1 MITMHTNH
9 HSIYPWQQSQ
19 WQYITARFNNN
30 TLPHAL
36 LLKGPNGV
44 GKTAFALALA
54 ELLLCERNAMD
65 SRLRGNDNMGRGN
78 DNMGRGNDNMGRRN
92 DGGGCGSCKSCK
104 LFAAKTHPDLYLL
117 QPEDDSKIIKIEQVR
132 EIIDATTNKSS
143 QSGYQVVIID
153 PADTMH
159 TAASNALLKTLEE
172 PSGAVIFIL
181 ATHRLSNLPAT
192 IRSRCQQIIFNAP
205 AKQSVKTWL
214 QQKNIPIEHT
224 NLLINLT
231 ENAPLCVVQ
240 LAQETFIQ
248 QRQDLLKNLA
258 LLLTKQLDPLKF
270 AALAMPMELAL
281 LLKILHSYFMDIMRL
296 KFNLPEKFIINND
309 QIPIL
314 SNLSAAIRSK
324 KIFANLDK
332 IIALSKYSDHNL
344 NQLLMLE
351 DLGISLC

>member
-1 MITMHTNH
+1 MHNNPTKYN
-9 HSIYPWQQSQ
+9 IYPWQQSQ
-19 WQYITARFNNN
+19 WQYLTARINNN

-36 LLKGPNGV
+36 LLKGPNGI
-44 GKTAFALALA
+44 GKSAFALSLA
-54 ELLLCERNAMD
+54 ELLLCERNTMD
-65 SRLRGNDNMGRGN
+65 SRLRGNDNRDCGN
-78 DNMGRGNDNMGRRN
+78 DN
-92 DGGGCGSCKSCK
+92 GGCGTCKSCK
-104 LFAAKTHPDLYLL
+104 LFAVKTHPDLYLL

-132 EIIDATTNKSS
+132 EIIFATTKKSN
-143 QSGYQVVIID
+143 QNGYQVVIID

-181 ATHRLSNLPAT
+181 ATHRPSSLPAT

-205 AKQSVKTWL
+205 AKQIVKTWL

-231 ENAPLCVVQ
+231 ENAPLSIVH
-240 LAQETFIQ
+240 LAQDAFIQ
-248 QRQDLLKNLA
+248 QRHDLLKNLA

-270 AALAMPMELAL
+270 AAGLHMELAL

-296 KFNLPEKFIINND
+296 KFNLPEKFIINSD

-314 SNLSAAIRSK
+314 SNLSATISSK
-324 KIFANLDK
+324 KIFASLDK
-332 IIALSKYSDHNL
+332 IITLSKYSDHNL